1 MEHVI
6 PVWAQKRYGLQPKT
20 VRLIQQVDAAEDA
33 EKQRKLEREAVDAY
47 FAELAPAWTHDEV
60 LAWQR
65 SNPIG
70 TEWMCEFAR
79 VFEEP
84 ERRIDEINYELAFNW
99 LRRKYNLLTAEEL
112 SDSILVATGQ
122 RLMPGT
128 LKKRR
133 ERLGLTTDRDPGPR
147 PNPEQ

>member
-1 MEHVI
+1 M
-6 PVWAQKRYGLQPKT
+6 
-20 VRLIQQVDAAEDA
+20 IQQADVADDSRTRQNSE
-33 EKQRKLEREAVDAY
+33 RKAVDAY
-47 FAELAPAWTHDEV
+47 FAELAHDWTEDEV

-65 SNPIG
+65 NNPVG

-84 ERRIDEINYELAFNW
+84 ERRVDDINYELAFNW

-112 SDSILVATGQ
+112 SDKILIATGQ
-122 RLMPGT
+122 RMMPGA

-133 ERLGLTTDRDPGPR
+133 ERLGLTTKRPTGP
-147 PNPEQ
+147 PPKESQ